1 MDGVGEG
8 LALGAANLLEMD
20 SNVKRKGGFYHIFF
34 SEQNLFPADFRGAG
48 SPCEVARETAMGDST
63 SQAGPCHL
71 SVGPLTWSGE
81 LVSPDLGCIMTVE
94 PFSAE

>member
-20 SNVKRKGGFYHIFF
+20 SNVKRKGGFYHNFF

-48 SPCEVARETAMGDST
+48 SPCEVARETAMGDKHVT
-63 SQAGPCHL
+63 SRALP
-71 SVGPLTWSGE
+71 PLWRAFID
-81 LVSPDLGCIMTVE
+81 LVRRAC
-94 PFSAE
+94 FS